1 MEKNKEN
8 MENYF
13 FSILPRKENKYKYEI
28 YKNIVNTMNDKFN
41 YILILIGIIMVLS
54 SSYNMVNYHN
64 KLIYYQELRDS
75 TPEDFKELYMKFPE
89 LGNDENL
96 NNINMALSNSLV
108 SSTWEY
114 QSLRNSSFLNIV
126 IGIILIYGGLKYT
139 KK

>member
-1 MEKNKEN
+1 
-8 MENYF
+8 
-13 FSILPRKENKYKYEI
+13 
-28 YKNIVNTMNDKFN
+28 MNDKFN

-64 KLIYYQELRDS
+64 KSIYYQELRDS
-75 TPEDFKELYMKFPE
+75 TPEDFKGLYSKFPE

-96 NNINMALSNSLV
+96 NNINKALSGSLV

-126 IGIILIYGGLKYT
+126 IGIIL
-139 KK
+139 